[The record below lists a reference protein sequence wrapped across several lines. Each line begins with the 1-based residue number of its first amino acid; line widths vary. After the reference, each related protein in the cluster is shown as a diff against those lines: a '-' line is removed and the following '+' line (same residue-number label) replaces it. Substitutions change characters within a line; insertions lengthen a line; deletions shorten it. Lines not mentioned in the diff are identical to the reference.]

1 MKLGL
6 QFDDGGRENA
16 STFVDFARPAAAR
29 CAGDDATGRS
39 TGVRMYY
46 AVILLTM
53 VVAPLVS
60 IAIEFGSITGLGG
73 FVLAATKWFA
83 FWAVGVRLL
92 LAGASQIL
100 RPGYTLDGILGVDEP
115 RAHVVV
121 QELGFANAAIGLA
134 GLLSIIFSIWALPVA
149 FIGGLFLAL
158 AGFNHLQ
165 RPHRNL
171 RETVAMVSDL
181 WAAAILL
188 AVFVFSLF

>member
-1 MKLGL
+1 
-6 QFDDGGRENA
+6 
-16 STFVDFARPAAAR
+16 
-29 CAGDDATGRS
+29 
-39 TGVRMYY
+39 MYY
-46 AVILLTM
+46 AVIALTM

-60 IAIEFGSITGLGG
+60 IAIEFGSITSLGG

-92 LAGASQIL
+92 LAGVSQIL
-100 RPGYTLDGILGVDEP
+100 RPGYTLSGILGVEEP
-115 RAHVVV
+115 RAHVIV
-121 QELGFANAAIGLA
+121 QELGFANVSIGLA

-158 AGFNHLQ
+158 AGFNHMK
-165 RPHRNL
+165 RPERSL
-171 RETVAMVSDL
+171 RENVAMVSDL